1 MSLPTARFAL
11 PHVGTTGN
19 QGSNLAARADPQ
31 VRRLLWCRQPAQR
44 SVRSHDV
51 HDFQCRHVPE
61 LSQAPAAPTDT
72 RAAHDAGTGQR
83 SVSSRDPL
91 GPIFA
96 QPRSKPTAVVS
107 AAIQPATSPDRTRL
121 EADPTPRNAQPVL
134 RDASRSAQSCQCLLR
149 WLAPTKQSAASTML
163 HYLRRCVY
171 QNTHSWRSP
180 DFPQRL

>member
-19 QGSNLAARADPQ
+19 QGSDLAARADPQ
-31 VRRLLWCRQPAQR
+31 VRRLLWCRQLAQW

-51 HDFQCRHVPE
+51 RDFQRHHVPE
-61 LSQAPAAPTDT
+61 LSQAPAAPTHT
-72 RAAHDAGTGQR
+72 RTAYDAGTGQR
-83 SVSSRDPL
+83 SLSSRDPL

-107 AAIQPATSPDRTRL
+107 ATIQPATGPDRTSL
-121 EADPTPRNAQPVL
+121 EADPTPRNTQPVL
-134 RDASRSAQSCQCLLR
+134 RDASRSAQSRQRLLR

-163 HYLRRCVY
+163 HYLRRCV
-171 QNTHSWRSP
+171 
-180 DFPQRL
+180 

>member
-11 PHVGTTGN
+11 PHVGTTGD
-19 QGSNLAARADPQ
+19 QGSNLAARAHSQ
-31 VRRLLWCRQPAQR
+31 VGGLLWCRQPAKR

-83 SVSSRDPL
+83 SVSSRGPL

-107 AAIQPATSPDRTRL
+107 AAIQPATGSDRTRL
-121 EADPTPRNAQPVL
+121 EADPASRNAQPVL
-134 RDASRSAQSCQCLLR
+134 RDASRSAQSCQRLLR
-149 WLAPTKQSAASTML
+149 PLAPTKQSAASTML
-163 HYLRRCVY
+163 HYLRRRV
-171 QNTHSWRSP
+171 
-180 DFPQRL
+180 

>member
-19 QGSNLAARADPQ
+19 QGSDLAARADPQ
-31 VRRLLWCRQPAQR
+31 VRRLLWSRQPAKR

-51 HDFQCRHVPE
+51 QDFQCRHVPE

-91 GPIFA
+91 GAIFA
-96 QPRSKPTAVVS
+96 PPRSASTTGVS
-107 AAIQPATSPDRTRL
+107 AAIQPATGPDRTSL
-121 EADPTPRNAQPVL
+121 EADPAPRNAQPVL
-134 RDASRSAQSCQCLLR
+134 RNASRSAQSRQRLLR
-149 WLAPTKQSAASTML
+149 PLAPTKQSAASTML
-163 HYLRRCVY
+163 HYLRRCV
-171 QNTHSWRSP
+171 
-180 DFPQRL
+180 

>member
-1 MSLPTARFAL
+1 MSLPTTRLAL
-11 PHVGTTGN
+11 SHVGTARN

-31 VRRLLWCRQPAQR
+31 VRRLLWCRQPAKR

-51 HDFQCRHVPE
+51 HDFQCGHVPE

-107 AAIQPATSPDRTRL
+107 ALIQPTTSPDRTRL

-134 RDASRSAQSCQCLLR
+134 CDASRSTQSRQRLLR
-149 WLAPTKQSAASTML
+149 PLAPTKQSAASFML
-163 HYLRRCVY
+163 HYLR
-171 QNTHSWRSP
+171 
-180 DFPQRL
+180 